1 MTNFPFF
8 MVNKFGITDKT
19 TARRRNVSETTP
31 GLVQTVLSVNLAFGY
46 DVEQFVHRLYRFQN
60 IHFWTGSGRTE
71 WFVVFSPITGAALWY
86 LDYRFG
92 LHLTNKQLA
101 FGFFTPFVWWDGILW
116 LLFFRILKLIF
127 ILCVVF
133 FVLFCIAHME

>member
-1 MTNFPFF
+1 

-71 WFVVFSPITGAALWY
+71 WFIVFSPIVGSALMY
-86 LDYRFG
+86 MDHRFG
-92 LHLTNKQLA
+92 WNLTMKQLA
-101 FGFFTPFVWWDGILW
+101 FGFFTPFVWWDGIFW
-116 LLFFRILKLIF
+116 LLLFRIMKILFVAAVVIF
-127 ILCVVF
+127 GVYI
-133 FVLFCIAHME
+133 IAHME

>member
-1 MTNFPFF
+1 

-19 TARRRNVSETTP
+19 INRRRNVSETTP
-31 GLVQTVLSVNLAFGY
+31 GLVGTVLSVNLAFGY
-46 DVEQFVHRLYRFQN
+46 DVEQFVHRLYKLQN

-71 WFVVFSPITGAALWY
+71 WFIVFSPIAGSALWY

-92 LHLTNKQLA
+92 WQLTYKQLA

-127 ILCVVF
+127 VAGAVI
-133 FVLFCIAHME
+133 FVLYIIAHME